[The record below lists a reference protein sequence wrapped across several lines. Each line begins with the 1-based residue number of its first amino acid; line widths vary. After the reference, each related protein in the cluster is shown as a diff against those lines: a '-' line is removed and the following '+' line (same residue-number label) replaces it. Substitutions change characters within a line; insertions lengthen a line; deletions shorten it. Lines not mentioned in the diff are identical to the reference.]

1 MVIVVG
7 AGLAG
12 TEAAW
17 QLAQRGLKVKLY
29 EMRPKKMTEVHTT
42 PFFAELVC
50 SNSLRS
56 NSLENAVGILKE
68 ELRLNSSLIMSVADE
83 YKVPAGTA
91 LAVDRDGFA
100 EEVTKRIMNHPNIEV
115 INEEVSKI
123 PDGFV
128 IIATGPLTTSK
139 LSESIKEYI
148 GEDSLSFY
156 DAVAPIVSF
165 DSIDMTKAYYKDR
178 YGDSEDYINCP
189 LTKEEFKKFHRELIM
204 AETVKLKDFEV
215 KVFEGCMPFE
225 VMAKRGEKTLLFG
238 PMKPVG
244 LETTEHKP
252 YAVVQLRQDNAAKS
266 LYNVVGFQ
274 TNLKF
279 HEQKRILNLVPALRN
294 VEIVRYGVMHKN
306 TFINS
311 PKVLR
316 NTYQTIKNDKLFFA
330 GQITGV
336 EGYIESVASGLIA
349 GINMARLVSGQ
360 KLLELSSKT
369 IMGSQA
375 NYISNRTISN
385 FQPMNANFGL
395 LASLGKHNK
404 SERKVLYGQRALEA
418 IKDEF
423 NW

>member
-423 NW
+423 N